1 MDRIVRMGRFR
12 IIAFQAID
20 LAAAMS
26 PAMAEEIQSRRARK
40 EPIVPRRESPASPL
54 WPSGIGPY
62 SEASRSRDQDL
73 ERNRRGFADFNKTIL
88 SPAFL
93 DEVTPEVYH
102 EPLDTPLSSGT
113 PHARVG
119 MNFSVGELIGGLR
132 SPDMTLRLRRS
143 ALTIYQ
149 DAVAVLS
156 FELTGDSMPT
166 DDFIRL
172 VADLPRVTQSAAAEK
187 LTALLDAGFNPYL
200 NVRWSK
206 NRSDQRQDP
215 MLILRRYGCSH
226 IMVITESLY
235 SAQNNPVPHDDVVDD
250 PILTG
255 ILRRTTA
262 AKDYRSA
269 ELSNIRKLCLA
280 YKTDELY
287 ATLRG
292 TTLAI
297 VPGHWDSSSFLS
309 LYIEDLITLFNF
321 MVSRVSFI
329 DFTLHNTYA
338 SGIQDID
345 SELTPNNLV
354 HDILLLRR
362 LLLVID
368 ESLDVDLW
376 INHFFTRELILQLQY
391 QRGLPNKLTALRR
404 RIDGLDGILSVSAQS
419 RVADLSLA
427 TAVGQ
432 LRVAI
437 IAVIISA
444 LLSAISTIIAVISL
458 TGRH

>member
-12 IIAFQAID
+12 LIAFQAID

-26 PAMAEEIQSRRARK
+26 PAMAEEVQSRRAK
-40 EPIVPRRESPASPL
+40 KDPIVPRRENTARPL
-54 WPSGIGPY
+54 WPNGIGTY
-62 SEASRSRDQDL
+62 SEPTRTRDQDL
-73 ERNRRGFADFNKTIL
+73 ERNRRGFAEFNKTIL

-132 SPDMTLRLRRS
+132 SPSLTLRLRRS

-156 FELTGDSMPT
+156 FELTGDSMHT

-187 LTALLDAGFNPYL
+187 LTSLLDAGFNPYF
-200 NVRWSK
+200 NMRK
-206 NRSDQRQDP
+206 GSDPSHLRLDP

-235 SAQNNPVPHDDVVDD
+235 GADGDPVPHDDIVDD

-255 ILRRTTA
+255 ILRRTAA
-262 AKDYRSA
+262 AKDYRLA
-269 ELSNIRKLCLA
+269 ELSNIRQLCLA

-292 TTLAI
+292 TTLSI
-297 VPGHWDSSSFLS
+297 VPGHWDTSSFLS

-329 DFTLHNTYA
+329 DFTVHNTYA
-338 SGIQDID
+338 SGIQDLD
-345 SELTPNNLV
+345 GELAPSSLV

-362 LLLVID
+362 LLLVIE

-376 INHFFTRELILQLQY
+376 INHFFTRELVLQLQY
-391 QRGLPNKLTALRR
+391 QRGLPNKLAALRR

-419 RVADLSLA
+419 RTANLSLA
-427 TAVGQ
+427 ASIGQ

-444 LLSAISTIIAVISL
+444 LLSAVGTIIALISQS
-458 TGRH
+458 GHH